1 MFSAHAF
8 LSDILT
14 FGHIVFSFVSSYGVH
29 MQVRSA
35 NSHNSAVATKRNPI
49 IIAFDRQWRELFR
62 APLQSID
69 CMAYGVRDDYESGY
83 RGIKINQAPSRT
95 THRVAYWST
104 PNV

>member
-1 MFSAHAF
+1 
-8 LSDILT
+8 
-14 FGHIVFSFVSSYGVH
+14 

-49 IIAFDRQWRELFR
+49 IIAFDRKWRELFR

-83 RGIKINQAPSRT
+83 RGIKHNWCTAKTSE
-95 THRVAYWST
+95 RVYAWST
-104 PNV
+104 PSL